1 MIPVL
6 LILFYLIASALI
18 VFLCSRF
25 KWMNNVGA
33 ILWAYGLGLVI
44 GSLHLLPEGSLKV
57 QSSISDIAV
66 PLAIPLLL
74 FSLDFRRWVK
84 LAKTTFLSMLTA
96 FAGVVIAI
104 SIGFFIFRD
113 SVPDANKVAGM
124 LSGVYTGGTPN
135 MFALKTA
142 LSVDNNLFI
151 LTQTYDMVV
160 CAVYLML
167 LMSVGQ
173 RLLHLV
179 LPRFKKTELTDEEAL
194 NFKEEAEFD
203 SFTGFF
209 RKENFWPAIGA
220 LGIAAVIMVI
230 GVVAMKITPEN
241 SKMIVVILT
250 ITTLG
255 LGASFIPK
263 INRIKKSFQ
272 LGMYLIVVFS
282 MAIASMADIKMLFS
296 MTNGLFFFVLIAVF
310 GSLVIQVFFSWLL
323 KIDADTTIITST
335 AFVFSPPFVPVVAG
349 ALKNK
354 EIIISGITVG
364 LIGYAIGNYLG
375 VTLSYILGLM
385 M

>member
-96 FAGVVIAI
+96 LAGVVIAI

>member
-1 MIPVL
+1 MVNAL
-6 LILFYLIASALI
+6 LILFYLLASALV
-18 VFLCSRF
+18 VFLCNRF

-33 ILWAYGLGLVI
+33 ILWAYGIGLVI
-44 GSLHLLPEGSLKV
+44 GSLHLLPEGSQKI

-74 FSLDFRRWVK
+74 FSLNFKKWIK
-84 LAKTTFLSMLTA
+84 LAKTTFFSMLTA

-104 SIGFFIFRD
+104 TIAFFLFRD
-113 SVPDANKVAGM
+113 HVQDANKVAGM

-151 LTQTYDMVV
+151 LTQTFDMVI
-160 CAVYLML
+160 CAVYLMFL
-167 LMSVGQ
+167 ISVAQ
-173 RLLHLV
+173 RLLHFI
-179 LPRFKKTELTDEEAL
+179 LPRFKKTEINEGSGLEIEE
-194 NFKEEAEFD
+194 ESEFD

-209 RKENFWPAIGA
+209 RKSNFWPAIGA
-220 LGIAAVIMVI
+220 LGVAAVIMVI
-230 GVVAMKITPEN
+230 GVVAMEIVPEN

-255 LGASFIPK
+255 LAASFIPK
-263 INRIKKSFQ
+263 VNRIKKSFQ

-282 MAIASMADIKMLFS
+282 MAIASMADIRMLFG
-296 MTNGLFFFVLIAVF
+296 MTNELFFFVLIAVF
-310 GSLVIQVFFSWLL
+310 GSFIIQVLL
-323 KIDADTTIITST
+323 SALFRIDADTTIITST

-354 EIIISGITVG
+354 EVIISGITVG

-375 VTLSYILGLM
+375 VTLSYLLGLYM
-385 M
+385 

>member
-1 MIPVL
+1 MTPIL
-6 LILFYLIASALI
+6 LILFYLLASALI
-18 VFLCSRF
+18 VFLCNRF

-33 ILWAYGLGLVI
+33 ILWAYGLGLLI

-74 FSLDFRRWVK
+74 FSLDFKRWVK
-84 LAKTTFLSMLTA
+84 LARTTFLSLLTA
-96 FAGVVIAI
+96 LVGVVVAI
-104 SIGFFIFRD
+104 TIGFFLFKGGI
-113 SVPDANKVAGM
+113 PEANKVAGM

-142 LSVDNNLFI
+142 LEVDNNLFI
-151 LTQTYDMVV
+151 LTQTFDMVI

-173 RLLHLV
+173 RLLNLV
-179 LPRFKKTELTDEEAL
+179 LPKFKKSEIIAKAGLEFES
-194 NFKEEAEFD
+194 EAEFD

-209 RKENFWPAIGA
+209 RKDNFWPAMGA
-220 LGIAAVIMVI
+220 LGIAGVIMAI
-230 GVVAMKITPEN
+230 GVGVMELAPQN
-241 SKMIVVILT
+241 SKMIAVILT

-255 LGASFIPK
+255 LAASFIPR

-272 LGMYLIVVFS
+272 LGMYLIVIFS
-282 MAIASMADIKMLFS
+282 MAIASMADIKMLFN
-296 MTNGLFFFVLIAVF
+296 MTNGLFFFVLVAVF
-310 GSLVIQVFFSWLL
+310 GSLVIQVFLSRLL
-323 KIDADTTIITST
+323 KIDTDTTIITST
-335 AFVFSPPFVPVVAG
+335 ALVFSPPFVPVVAG

-354 EIIISGITVG
+354 EVIISGITVG

-375 VTLSYILGLM
+375 VSLSWLLGLM

>member
-1 MIPVL
+1 MVPIL
-6 LILFYLIASALI
+6 LILFYLLASALI
-18 VFLCSRF
+18 VFLCNRF

-33 ILWAYGLGLVI
+33 ILWAYGIGLVI
-44 GSLHLLPEGSLKV
+44 GSLHILPEGSLKV
-57 QSSISDIAV
+57 QQTISDIAV

-84 LAKTTFLSMLTA
+84 LARTTFLSMLTA
-96 FAGVVIAI
+96 VVGVVVAIAA
-104 SIGFFIFRD
+104 GFFLFRD
-113 SVPDANKVAGM
+113 GIPDANKVAGM

-151 LTQTYDMVV
+151 LTQTYDMVI

-173 RLLHLV
+173 RLLNLI
-179 LPRFKKTELTDEEAL
+179 LPRFKKSEITDNQAVEFEQ
-194 NFKEEAEFD
+194 EAEFD

-209 RKENFWPAIGA
+209 KKSNLIPTLGALLIAGVIMAIGVGVM
-220 LGIAAVIMVI
+220 GII
-230 GVVAMKITPEN
+230 PQN
-241 SKMIVVILT
+241 SKMIAVILT

-255 LGASFIPK
+255 LAASFIPK

-282 MAIASMADIKMLFS
+282 MAIASMADIKMLFT

-310 GSLVIQVFFSWLL
+310 GSFLIQVLLSRLL
-323 KIDADTTIITST
+323 KIDTDTTIITST

-354 EIIISGITVG
+354 EVIISGITVG

-375 VTLSYILGLM
+375 VTLSYLLGLTL
-385 M
+385 

>member
-1 MIPVL
+1 
-6 LILFYLIASALI
+6 
-18 VFLCSRF
+18 
-25 KWMNNVGA
+25 MNNVGA

-44 GSLHLLPEGSLKV
+44 GSIHILPEGSLKV
-57 QSSISDIAV
+57 QSNISDIAV

-74 FSLDFRRWVK
+74 FSLDFKRWVK

-96 FAGVVIAI
+96 LAGVVIAI
-104 SIGFFIFRD
+104 TIGFFLFRD
-113 SVPDANKVAGM
+113 GIPDANKVAGM

-151 LTQTYDMVV
+151 LTQTYDMVI

-173 RLLHLV
+173 RVLNLI
-179 LPRFKKTELTDEEAL
+179 LPRFKKTVNKDLPEIEFEQ
-194 NFKEEAEFD
+194 EAEFD

-209 RKENFWPAIGA
+209 KKSNFFPTMGA
-220 LGIAAVIMVI
+220 LGIAALIMAI
-230 GVVAMKITPEN
+230 GVGVMSLAPQN
-241 SKMIVVILT
+241 SKMIAVILT

-255 LGASFIPK
+255 LAASFVPR

-282 MAIASMADIKMLFS
+282 MAIASMADIKMLFT
-296 MTNGLFFFVLIAVF
+296 MTNGLFFFVMTAVF
-310 GSLVIQVFFSWLL
+310 GSLIIQVLLSKLL
-323 KIDADTTIITST
+323 KIDTDTTIITST

-354 EIIISGITVG
+354 EVIISGITVG

-375 VTLSYILGLM
+375 VALSYVLGLIP
-385 M
+385 

>member
-1 MIPVL
+1 
-6 LILFYLIASALI
+6 
-18 VFLCSRF
+18 
-25 KWMNNVGA
+25 
-33 ILWAYGLGLVI
+33 
-44 GSLHLLPEGSLKV
+44 
-57 QSSISDIAV
+57 
-66 PLAIPLLL
+66 
-74 FSLDFRRWVK
+74 
-84 LAKTTFLSMLTA
+84 MLTA
-96 FAGVVIAI
+96 LAGVIIAI
-104 SIGFFIFRD
+104 TIGFFIFRAG
-113 SVPDANKVAGM
+113 VPDANKVAGM

-151 LTQTYDMVV
+151 LTQTYDMVI

-167 LMSVGQ
+167 LISVGQ
-173 RLLHLV
+173 RLFHLV
-179 LPRFKKTELTDEEAL
+179 LPRFKKTEAADKVGLEFEQ
-194 NFKEEAEFD
+194 EAEFD

-209 RKENFWPAIGA
+209 RKDNFWPATGA
-220 LGIAAVIMVI
+220 LGVAAIIMAI
-230 GVVAMKITPEN
+230 GVGAMELTPRN

-263 INRIKKSFQ
+263 INQIKKSFQ

-282 MAIASMADIKMLFS
+282 MAIASMADIKMLFT
-296 MTNGLFFFVLIAVF
+296 MTNGLFFFVFIAVF
-310 GSLVIQVFFSWLL
+310 GSLVIQVFLSRLL

-354 EIIISGITVG
+354 EVIISGITVG

-375 VTLSYILGLM
+375 VTLSYVLGLM

>member
-1 MIPVL
+1 MVPVL
-6 LILFYLIASALI
+6 LILFYLLASALI
-18 VFLCSRF
+18 VLLCNRF

-44 GSLHLLPEGSLKV
+44 GSIHILPEGSLKV
-57 QSSISDIAV
+57 QSNISDIAV

-74 FSLDFRRWVK
+74 FSLDFKRWVK

-96 FAGVVIAI
+96 LAGVVIAI
-104 SIGFFIFRD
+104 TIGFFLFRD
-113 SVPDANKVAGM
+113 GIPDANKVAGM

-151 LTQTYDMVV
+151 LTQTYDMVI

-173 RLLHLV
+173 RVLNLI
-179 LPRFKKTELTDEEAL
+179 LPRFKKTVNKDLPEIEFEQ
-194 NFKEEAEFD
+194 EAEFD

-209 RKENFWPAIGA
+209 KKSNFFPTMGA
-220 LGIAAVIMVI
+220 LGIAALIMAI
-230 GVVAMKITPEN
+230 GVGVMSLAPQN
-241 SKMIVVILT
+241 SKMIAVILT

-255 LGASFIPK
+255 LAASFVPR

-282 MAIASMADIKMLFS
+282 MAIASMADIKMLFT
-296 MTNGLFFFVLIAVF
+296 MTNGLFFFVMTAVF
-310 GSLVIQVFFSWLL
+310 GSLIIQVLLSKLL
-323 KIDADTTIITST
+323 KIDTDTTIITST

-354 EIIISGITVG
+354 EVIISGITVG

-375 VTLSYILGLM
+375 VALSYVLGLIP
-385 M
+385 

>member
-1 MIPVL
+1 MVPVL
-6 LILFYLIASALI
+6 LILFYLLASALI
-18 VFLCSRF
+18 VFLCNRF

-33 ILWAYGLGLVI
+33 ILWAYGLGLLI
-44 GSLHLLPEGSLKV
+44 GSLHLLPEGSGKV

-74 FSLDFRRWVK
+74 FSLDFRKWVK
-84 LAKTTFLSMLTA
+84 LARVTFISMLTA
-96 FAGVVIAI
+96 LAGVIIAI
-104 SIGFFIFRD
+104 SAGFFLFREGI
-113 SVPDANKVAGM
+113 PDANKVAGM

-151 LTQTYDMVV
+151 LTQTYDMVI

-167 LMSVGQ
+167 LMSVAQ
-173 RLLHLV
+173 RLLNLI
-179 LPRFKKTELTDEEAL
+179 LPRFKKTEVIDNLAVEYV
-194 NFKEEAEFD
+194 EEAEFD

-209 RKENFWPAIGA
+209 RKANFWPAIGA
-220 LGIAAVIMVI
+220 LGIAAVIMAI
-230 GVVAMKITPEN
+230 GVGAMTLAPEN
-241 SKMIVVILT
+241 SKMIAVILT

-255 LGASFIPK
+255 LGASFIPR

-282 MAIASMADIKMLFS
+282 MAIASMADIRMLFS

-310 GSLVIQVFFSWLL
+310 GSFTIQVILSRWL

-335 AFVFSPPFVPVVAG
+335 ALVFSPPFVPVVAG

-354 EIIISGITVG
+354 EVIISGITVG

-375 VTLSYILGLM
+375 VSLSYLLGLLM
-385 M
+385 